1 MDFYDCEPVL
11 QPDYE
16 SPNEDITDQEKL
28 THQRRT
34 ASAVILFRKCLTPS
48 VKKIITESSTNYSRA
63 MFAKLIKA
71 KVFISII
78 CMEQNLCH
86 QGPEDK
92 LTDCLGKMVANYA
105 QLKDLGAEVRDRD
118 KRVALT
124 TQMNASFREL
134 VKHHTT
140 RSPNIEYHQWCA
152 DLLMGEW
159 NNQALNLYKFN

>member
-1 MDFYDCEPVL
+1 
-11 QPDYE
+11 
-16 SPNEDITDQEKL
+16 
-28 THQRRT
+28 
-34 ASAVILFRKCLTPS
+34 
-48 VKKIITESSTNYSRA
+48 
-63 MFAKLIKA
+63 
-71 KVFISII
+71 
-78 CMEQNLCH
+78 MEQNLCH

-134 VKHHTT
+134 VKPHTT
-140 RSPNIEYHQWCA
+140 RLPNIEYHQWCA
-152 DLLMGEW
+152 DLLMGER